1 MTWRTRLTIADEPQK
16 KIIIEIP
23 EIPVSW
29 SAHQGYGRRAFNPK
43 KPEKNIYQ
51 IHIRNQYR
59 VEPISVP
66 ISLQLQFFLP
76 IPSQTSK
83 AKRQQMLEGKI
94 HHIKH
99 KDTTNFI
106 KFCEDALKGIVFE
119 DDCQVVEIHAR
130 KLYGENPKTLIVV
143 TPLTWS

>member
-1 MTWRTRLTIADEPQK
+1 LTIAEGHPPK
-16 KIIIEIP
+16 VIIEIP

-29 SAHQGYGRRAFNPK
+29 SAHQGFGRKAYNPK
-43 KPEKNIYQ
+43 QHERTIYQ
-51 IHIRNQYR
+51 VHIRNQYQL
-59 VEPISVP
+59 EPISLPV
-66 ISLQLQFFLP
+66 SMQLQFFLP

-83 AKRQQMLEGKI
+83 AKRKQMLDGKI

-99 KDTTNFI
+99 RDTTNFI
-106 KFCEDALKGIVFE
+106 KFCEDTLKGIVFY

-130 KLYGENPKTLIVV
+130 KLYGETPKTLIVV